1 MSEKQTNS
9 IETDVALLK
18 RDIKQMNDLF
28 DKLDTAIERIGDL
41 ANNIT
46 RMIAIHEEKHSQ
58 HTKIQEELFGLVEKR
73 REEIQEDI
81 KELHS
86 RITTTTRELSDD
98 ISELERKVLGAM
110 KDMKDDLATQ
120 LTAERQAKKSV
131 EERLTELEKWRWYV
145 MGAAAVCGY
154 LLSKFDVLHMIIN

>member
-1 MSEKQTNS
+1 MEKSSNS

-18 RDIKQMNDLF
+18 RDVKQMNDLF
-28 DKLDTAIERIGDL
+28 EKLDDAIAKIGEL

-58 HTKIQEELFGLVEKR
+58 HSKVEQELFGLVEKR

-98 ISELERKVLGAM
+98 ISELERKVLEAM
-110 KDMKDDLATQ
+110 KDLKTDLASQ
-120 LTAERQAKKSV
+120 LAAEKTAKKTV
-131 EERLTELEKWRWYV
+131 EDRLSDLEKWRWYV
-145 MGAAAVCGY
+145 MGIAATVGY
-154 LLSKFDVLHMIIN
+154 LLSKFDIFNMITK

>member
-1 MSEKQTNS
+1 MEKSSNS

-18 RDIKQMNDLF
+18 RDVKQMNDLF
-28 DKLDTAIERIGDL
+28 EKLDDAIAKIGEL

-58 HTKIQEELFGLVEKR
+58 HSKVEQELFGLVEKR

-98 ISELERKVLGAM
+98 ISELERKVLEAM
-110 KDMKDDLATQ
+110 KDLKTDLASQ
-120 LTAERQAKKSV
+120 LAAEKTAKKTV
-131 EERLTELEKWRWYV
+131 EDRLSDLEKWRWYV
-145 MGAAAVCGY
+145 MGIAVAAGY
-154 LLSKFDVLHMIIN
+154 LLSKFDIFNMITK